1 MQRKRIDGSNFPN
14 SLATTA
20 VRVRNAPRVTVHF
33 EWLGER
39 RERCF
44 RIVDGELVITECQA
58 VTEITGVGD
67 VIAGATKALGIKPCG
82 GCQKRQAAMNRATPS
97 IIRRILGWFMR

>member
-1 MQRKRIDGSNFPN
+1 MQRKRINGSHVPDP
-14 SLATTA
+14 LATTA
-20 VRVRNAPRVTVHF
+20 VRVRNPARVTVHY

-44 RIVDGELVITECQA
+44 RIVDGDLVISECQA
-58 VTEITGVGD
+58 LAEITGVGD
-67 VIAGATKALGIKPCG
+67 VIAGATKAMGIKPCG
-82 GCQKRQAAMNRATPS
+82 GCAKRQAAMNRATPS